1 MDSCKRPAGASWSIA
16 CNTAGDEPTG
26 NTRAEIEVGVLK
38 NATHGGYPLSTAW
51 QAAVIACVIPGR
63 RPGGEDVSAA
73 VRTLQKFNLGD
84 HEELEVCQGCGF
96 KKRSKEMERK
106 MCETPTQKDLVKK
119 TILEGIK
126 GIAKEMEVMSM
137 LRQGFQQV
145 IADEVAMSI
154 SNDSQAETC
163 IKQGEMLCGLIVRY
177 MTTSSSTGS

>member
-1 MDSCKRPAGASWSIA
+1 
-16 CNTAGDEPTG
+16 
-26 NTRAEIEVGVLK
+26 
-38 NATHGGYPLSTAW
+38 
-51 QAAVIACVIPGR
+51 
-63 RPGGEDVSAA
+63 
-73 VRTLQKFNLGD
+73 
-84 HEELEVCQGCGF
+84 
-96 KKRSKEMERK
+96 MERK